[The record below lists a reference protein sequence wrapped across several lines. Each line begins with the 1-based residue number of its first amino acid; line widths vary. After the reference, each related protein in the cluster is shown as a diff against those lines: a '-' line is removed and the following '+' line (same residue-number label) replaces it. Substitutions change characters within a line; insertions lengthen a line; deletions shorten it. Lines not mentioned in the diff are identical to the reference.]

1 MKSNKRQ
8 SPTINTGSMA
18 DIAFLLLV
26 FFLVTTTVAKE
37 EGIGRKLP
45 PNIDVSAPLPQ
56 RNVLEILVNKHN
68 QIQVEGKLTE
78 INELRAKAVTFILNP
93 ENEPTLPQKKIM
105 DIPELGTI
113 AVSKQVISIQN
124 DALTEYGLYV
134 AIQDALSAAY
144 LDARNALAREHFNK
158 SYEQL
163 VEEQDKAKVDAIR
176 EAIPQRISE
185 AEPNF

>member
-8 SPTINTGSMA
+8 SPNINAGSMA

-45 PNIDVSAPLPQ
+45 PDIEISAPLAQ
-56 RNVLEILVNKHN
+56 RNVLEVLVNKHN

-78 INELRAKAVTFILNP
+78 ISELRAKALEFIQNL
-93 ENEPTLPQKKIM
+93 ENEPTLPDKKIE
-105 DIPELGTI
+105 DIPELGRL

-144 LDARNALAREHFNK
+144 LDARNALAQEHFNK
-158 SYEQL
+158 SYQQL
-163 VEEQDKAKVDAIR
+163 LEEKDKPKVDAIR
-176 EAIPQRISE
+176 KAIPQRISE